1 MAAHVAQPFRAART
15 AVGRP
20 KGLRYRTVL
29 FVVFAAIV
37 PHRAAAQEP
46 GSAGA
51 ARPNLK
57 VLQALPESQLFPLMN
72 LLADSLG
79 VRCDYCHV
87 QATPDL
93 TKTPSNVGGWVWD
106 RDDKPQKRTALEM
119 MRMVVDLN
127 AGRFKGQSRV
137 TCYTCHRGA
146 TQPARLPPLP
156 PALAGSART
165 PAATPLP
172 SADRVWTDYLN
183 AVGRTASAA
192 GAIVIRGWDDRPE
205 GRYGKFEVTV
215 AGADRYRITLTTPEG
230 TVNQGLDGETAWAA
244 TTDRVQRLSSADLA
258 RMRRIAMRYRPV
270 RERPSELRVVGLD
283 RIDDHDAYVASGRI
297 DALTTQTLYFDVVTG
312 LLRRE
317 VIATETL
324 LLPLEEQVDYD
335 DYRDVDGLRMP
346 FQIRTSDGA
355 PYATVTK
362 TVADIRR
369 NVAVDD
375 ALFRPTTGSR

>member
-1 MAAHVAQPFRAART
+1 MA
-15 AVGRP
+15 
-20 KGLRYRTVL
+20 RYRCAT
-29 FVVFAAIV
+29 AAIV
-37 PHRAAAQEP
+37 VAAAILPRHAAAQQP

-51 ARPNLK
+51 GRPNLK

-119 MRMVVDLN
+119 MRMVVELN
-127 AGRFKGQSRV
+127 AGRFTVQSRV
-137 TCYTCHRGA
+137 TCYTCHRGT

-156 PALAGSART
+156 PAPAGSART
-165 PAATPLP
+165 PAAMPLP
-172 SADRVWTDYLN
+172 SGDRVWNDYLN
-183 AVGRTASAA
+183 AVGRVASTAA

-215 AGADRYRITLTTPEG
+215 AGADRYRITLSTPDG
-230 TVNQGLDGETAWAA
+230 TVNQGLDGQVGWSVAN
-244 TTDRVQRLSSADLA
+244 DRVQNLSAVDVARL
-258 RMRRIAMRYRPV
+258 RRIAMRYRPLK
-270 RERPSELRVVGLD
+270 ERPSDLRVVGID
-283 RIDDHDAYVASGRI
+283 RVADHDAYVATGTI
-297 DALTTQTLYFDVVTG
+297 DPVTTQTLYFDAVTG

-317 VIATETL
+317 VATTETL

-335 DYRDVDGLRMP
+335 DYRDVHGVRMP
-346 FQIRTSDGA
+346 FLIRTSDGA

-369 NVAVDD
+369 DVAVDD
-375 ALFRPTTGSR
+375 ALFRPPPGPR